1 MKKYTVKEVKSL
13 FKFNIPIQVR
23 FSDIDGYL
31 HVNNGIYF
39 NYLEHARA
47 VYLYKICDWDIMT
60 TGSVVANVNIDFLR
74 PIHMEDQPQ
83 AYARCVHMGKS
94 SFILEQVLMG
104 KTDQG
109 EETIFA
115 AGSTTMV
122 TVDMK
127 TKRPTA
133 IPEEYR
139 VKMQEFDGVD
149 Q

>member
-1 MKKYTVKEVKSL
+1 MKKYTVEEVKSL
-13 FKFNIPIQVR
+13 FKFSIPIQVR

-60 TGSVVANVNIDFLR
+60 TGSVVANVNIDFIR
-74 PIHMEDQPQ
+74 PIHLEDQPQ
-83 AYARCVHMGKS
+83 AYVRCIHLGKS
-94 SFILEQVLMG
+94 SLVLEQVLMG
-104 KTDQG
+104 KTDKG
-109 EETIFA
+109 EELVFA
-115 AGSTTMV
+115 AGTTTMV

-127 TKRPTA
+127 TKRSTS

-139 VKMQEFDGVD
+139 AKMKEYDGVD